1 MKLQEAL
8 ERLDTYEKTSH
19 AYSHAMGVISLDAVT
34 CAPSGSARGRGETMA
49 LLSEVTYK
57 QLTDPATAD
66 MLHTIMEHSEEV
78 TLKTRRQAEVLLES
92 YDELTRIPMD
102 EYVEFSRLLN
112 DADAVWHQA
121 KLDSDFASFAPYLEK
136 LVDYTR
142 RFAAYKNDK
151 KPVYDVLL
159 NQFEKGASMDMLDP
173 YFNALRKQ
181 LTPLILAIAEKP
193 EPRTD
198 FLQSPESR
206 A

>member
-92 YDELTRIPMD
+92 LIPISMPCASS
-102 EYVEFSRLLN
+102 SR
-112 DADAVWHQA
+112 
-121 KLDSDFASFAPYLEK
+121 P
-136 LVDYTR
+136 
-142 RFAAYKNDK
+142 
-151 KPVYDVLL
+151 
-159 NQFEKGASMDMLDP
+159 
-173 YFNALRKQ
+173 
-181 LTPLILAIAEKP
+181 
-193 EPRTD
+193 
-198 FLQSPESR
+198 
-206 A
+206 